1 MNISQRQ
8 EKILEKLSLNQQP
21 FTAGQLSK
29 ELGVSSKT
37 IRNDIQQLNQLSEQP
52 MILSKAGTGFYIN
65 PENNYLQQLTSDKQS
80 TNLTFD
86 LLMRLLDQKACDFYE
101 LVDEF
106 FISESTLDRMVK
118 ELNRLIAKRDQR
130 LIIKRKQNRLLI
142 EGDEAAKRRVFTLFL
157 NQEIETNKLS
167 LDNYS
172 DYFEQLDLAKLT
184 KVVVNVHQ
192 KEGFFVNDFS
202 TISFI
207 LHLAVLLERVSK
219 KSYLNPSQAS
229 LKETK
234 SRQMTLAMV
243 KELESNFEVKIPEEE
258 YAYIYRLYSGSLV
271 SDEDLADKK
280 LKQAIEGVLT
290 NIDSIFFI
298 DFTQDKK
305 ITDYLL
311 THVSALYKRAT
322 HKQYLV
328 NPLLE
333 EIKSKFPFVYNVS
346 VYASGYL
353 QEKLSIQFPEDEVAY
368 LSLHFLSALEN
379 IRAHKKK
386 RVLLIS
392 PYGVGNQRIVRNQL
406 NKIQEFEIELFV
418 AESIF
423 AVTNEMTEEKS
434 LILTTEKLNLTT
446 TVPVYQYDSFLTNAD
461 LKKIQNLLIEENQSP
476 SVLTTFLKEELFFP
490 QETFTDRDE
499 VIRFLCQELYKKGY
513 CEKNYVEKVLQREAL
528 SSTAFGDFYAL
539 PHAIKREAKQNA
551 VAICS
556 LEKPLQWK
564 EKKIRLVLLLA
575 LKEERDNSFEQLFE
589 ELVQMLN
596 DASRVKKLSRQT
608 SFQEFMAICQN

>member
-101 LVDEF
+101 LADEF

-219 KSYLNPSQAS
+219 KSYLNPSQVS

-290 NIDSIFFI
+290 NIDSIF
-298 DFTQDKK
+298 
-305 ITDYLL
+305 
-311 THVSALYKRAT
+311 
-322 HKQYLV
+322 
-328 NPLLE
+328 
-333 EIKSKFPFVYNVS
+333 
-346 VYASGYL
+346 
-353 QEKLSIQFPEDEVAY
+353 
-368 LSLHFLSALEN
+368 
-379 IRAHKKK
+379 
-386 RVLLIS
+386 
-392 PYGVGNQRIVRNQL
+392 
-406 NKIQEFEIELFV
+406 
-418 AESIF
+418 
-423 AVTNEMTEEKS
+423 S
-434 LILTTEKLNLTT
+434 LIL
-446 TVPVYQYDSFLTNAD
+446 
-461 LKKIQNLLIEENQSP
+461 
-476 SVLTTFLKEELFFP
+476 
-490 QETFTDRDE
+490 RR
-499 VIRFLCQELYKKGY
+499 IRK
-513 CEKNYVEKVLQREAL
+513 
-528 SSTAFGDFYAL
+528 
-539 PHAIKREAKQNA
+539 
-551 VAICS
+551 
-556 LEKPLQWK
+556 
-564 EKKIRLVLLLA
+564 
-575 LKEERDNSFEQLFE
+575 
-589 ELVQMLN
+589 
-596 DASRVKKLSRQT
+596 SR
-608 SFQEFMAICQN
+608 IIY